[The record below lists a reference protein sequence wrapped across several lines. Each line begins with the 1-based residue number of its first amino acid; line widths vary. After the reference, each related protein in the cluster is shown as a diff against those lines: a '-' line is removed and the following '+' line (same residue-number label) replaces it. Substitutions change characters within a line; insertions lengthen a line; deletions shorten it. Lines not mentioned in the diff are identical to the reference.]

1 MNAMIERWWIL
12 SGLLL
17 GIVPVLGLANPNG
30 IDLQAL
36 SIFFAALLAVAAIIM
51 TAWESATL
59 RKLRESGHYKRLLE
73 YLIIPTYLCFL
84 LIIMQLGKELVLFPS
99 TMSAGGLIIIFNIV
113 EYGLIGVFIASMFRI
128 LLLLAPIMGKYEE

>member
-73 YLIIPTYLCFL
+73 YLIIPTFLCSVA
-84 LIIMQLGKELVLFPS
+84 QAYQ
-99 TMSAGGLIIIFNIV
+99 AG
-113 EYGLIGVFIASMFRI
+113 
-128 LLLLAPIMGKYEE
+128 